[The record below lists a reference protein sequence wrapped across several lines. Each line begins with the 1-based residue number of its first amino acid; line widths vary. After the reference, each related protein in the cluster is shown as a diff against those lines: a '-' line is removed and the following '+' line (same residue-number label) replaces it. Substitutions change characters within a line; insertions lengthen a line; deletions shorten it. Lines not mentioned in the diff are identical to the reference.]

1 MKWQGKPRQ
10 DTTRHEQLQLTKR
23 RDAAAVRN
31 ESECRSRSR
40 CRRRSQRRRRCGRDH
55 SLWSSPRGALQF
67 KLHLKNCDA
76 SQRPHDQSRV
86 ESLPQSAG
94 PFSLP
99 SPFLLPSFS
108 LPSLYSLRP
117 IERSTK
123 RAINRLTSS
132 RACPEYCPSMGP
144 TCARVERSSFFAVFW
159 RRLPP
164 AFSPS
169 PNTHCVIYE
178 VRKVKK
184 KWEWEFELS
193 AFSLSFAR
201 RVPRELL
208 KVPANGEEEE
218 KIVK

>member
-31 ESECRSRSR
+31 ESECRSRR
-40 CRRRSQRRRRCGRDH
+40 RRRSQLRSQRRRCGRDH

-94 PFSLP
+94 PFSP
-99 SPFLLPSFS
+99 SS
-108 LPSLYSLRP
+108 LFSLRP

-144 TCARVERSSFFAVFW
+144 TCARVERSSFFSLYFGAVF
-159 RRLPP
+159 
-164 AFSPS
+164 
-169 PNTHCVIYE
+169 
-178 VRKVKK
+178 
-184 KWEWEFELS
+184 LS
-193 AFSLSFAR
+193 AFS
-201 RVPRELL
+201 PLL
-208 KVPANGEEEE
+208 RTP
-218 KIVK
+218 IV